1 MARMPGSDRAGYTSG
16 QTSQIDQEPMG
27 ARWQLQQAKNRF
39 SEVVERAL
47 KEGPQTV
54 TKHGRDAV
62 VIVAAEEFQ
71 RTSAAGRK
79 PDQSLAE
86 FLLQS
91 PLRGSKLRVRRPRDT
106 GRLLKLDE

>member
-1 MARMPGSDRAGYTSG
+1 
-16 QTSQIDQEPMG
+16 MG

-54 TKHGRDAV
+54 TRHGKDAV
-62 VIVAAEEFQ
+62 VIVAAEDFQ
-71 RTSAAGRK
+71 RTSAVAGK
-79 PDQSLAE
+79 PSQSLAE

-91 PLRGSKLRVRRPRDT
+91 PLRGSQLRIRRSRDT
-106 GRLLKLDE
+106 GRLPSFGE